1 MANELT
7 FSTSLQFS
15 KGNIAAQNL
24 QIQNVRGDAGEDFVR
39 ESQTITTA
47 AGGTA
52 INLGPVTAPG
62 AFAIKNNDATNYV
75 EILPAVSGTPMLK
88 ILPGEV
94 AQGRF
99 TSTVTAPAVKA
110 NTASVDIEY
119 LIVQDEIGGGGLSWS
134 SLTDGQWSG
143 MTDGQWA
150 ALEN

>member
-24 QIQNVRGDAGEDFVR
+24 QIQNVRGDVAGKDFMR
-39 ESQTITTA
+39 ASQTMTTA
-47 AGGTA
+47 TGGVA
-52 INLGPVTAPG
+52 INLGAVTAPG
-62 AFAIKNNDATNYV
+62 AFAIKNNDPVGGNYV
-75 EILPAVSGTPMLK
+75 EVLPAVSGTPMLK
-88 ILPGEV
+88 ILPGET

-119 LIVQDEIGGGGLSWS
+119 LIVQV
-134 SLTDGQWSG
+134 
-143 MTDGQWA
+143 
-150 ALEN
+150 

>member
-15 KGNIAAQNL
+15 KGNIAAQSL
-24 QIQNVRGDAGEDFVR
+24 QIQTVRGDVAGKDFVR
-39 ESQTITTA
+39 ASQTMTTA
-47 AGGTA
+47 TGGTA

-62 AFAIKNNDATNYV
+62 AFAVKNNDATNYV

-119 LIVQDEIGGGGLSWS
+119 LIVQV
-134 SLTDGQWSG
+134 
-143 MTDGQWA
+143 
-150 ALEN
+150 